1 MPVRDGRDNLLAGD
15 QTPAVPSSP
24 ARVAGAATVEDR
36 ERLLAALRAAIG
48 GERVLT
54 QPEALAAFA
63 RDFLQRTRGVP
74 ASVPDGEAPLAVV
87 RPQSTQQVAAIM
99 RVLARERVPLV
110 EFGGGTGLM
119 GGVRV
124 TQPGVV
130 LDTRS
135 LNRIIAISAEDR
147 TAHIE
152 AGVVLADLATAL
164 APHGLIVGHD
174 PWTFPIATAGG
185 TLSTNGLG
193 YLGGRYGSMGD
204 QALGLTAV
212 LGDGT
217 IVRTRPALRS
227 STGPRLRA
235 LFAGAE
241 GALGVIT
248 EVVLRVFPKPETEA
262 LLGYRFAG
270 FDEGY
275 RAIQALFAA
284 GFSPTVIDFG
294 QTFSGERSGERLTTP
309 AGEPGILFAGFQGL
323 REEVRA
329 LVRRAR
335 KLLERHG
342 AVRLPPARS
351 RRFWRDRHVIAE
363 EMRRRQQQ
371 PAQMPDW
378 LPAGVLFDF
387 IHVSLPPSHVL
398 EFKARAEQ
406 LLLGRG
412 VSIGEWGLWNS
423 PELFSATLFRRA
435 RTPDDRETFAAAID
449 AALRLAQ
456 DLDGS
461 MEYCHGAGLRLAA
474 LMPREHGS
482 GMDLLRAIKHAA
494 DPLGILNPGKL
505 GL

>member
-1 MPVRDGRDNLLAGD
+1 VRPLAGPP
-15 QTPAVPSSP
+15 T
-24 ARVAGAATVEDR
+24 AAER
-36 ERLLAALRAAIG
+36 HRLLAALCTAIG
-48 GERVLT
+48 DGRV
-54 QPEALAAFA
+54 EARPDHLLGFQ

-74 ASVPDGEAPLAVV
+74 ASVPAPELPLAVV
-87 RPQSTQQVAAIM
+87 RPESTEQVAEIV
-99 RVLARERVPLV
+99 RLLARERVPLV
-110 EFGGGTGLM
+110 EYGGGTGLM

-124 TQPGVV
+124 VQPGVV

-135 LNRIIAISAEDR
+135 LNRIVAISAEDR
-147 TAHIE
+147 TAHVQ
-152 AGVVLADLATAL
+152 AGVVLADLAEAL

-174 PWTFPIATAGG
+174 PWTFPIATVGG

-217 IVRTRPALRS
+217 VLRTRPALRS

-248 EVVLRVFPKPETEA
+248 EVVLRVFPKPEAEA

-275 RAIQALFAA
+275 RAIAALFAA
-284 GFSPTVIDFG
+284 GFSPAVIDFG
-294 QTFSGERSGERLTTP
+294 QTYSGDRTTVELITP
-309 AGEPGILFAGFQGL
+309 EGEPGILYAGFRGL
-323 REEVRA
+323 KEEVSA

-335 KLLERHG
+335 ALLEQQRG
-342 AVRLPPARS
+342 ERLPAART
-351 RRFWRDRHVIAE
+351 RRFWRERHVIAE
-363 EMRRRQQQ
+363 ELRRRQQT
-371 PAQMPDW
+371 PAEQPDW
-378 LPAGVLFDF
+378 LPPNLLFDF
-387 IHVSLPPSHVL
+387 IHVSLPPARVL
-398 EFKARAEQ
+398 EFKAQAQR
-406 LLLGRG
+406 LLLARG
-412 VSIGEWGLWNS
+412 VSIGEWGLWNG
-423 PELFSATLFRRA
+423 PELFSATLFRRLRA
-435 RTPDDRETFAAAID
+435 PEDRDAFAAAID

-456 DLDGS
+456 DFDGS
-461 MEYCHGAGLRLAA
+461 MEYCHGAGLRLAS

-482 GMDLLRAIKHAA
+482 GMDLLRQIKAVT
-494 DPLGILNPGKL
+494 DPCGILNPGKL